1 MIIISDKPGQFANL
15 LFIYANLLAYG
26 KENKV
31 RVVNPAFHQYRAYFP
46 ATAGFSFT
54 GNGLIY
60 KICNLVSR
68 TLNRARIKK
77 GPVRCIALDWHQ
89 QINLENAPQ
98 LKGGVCFV
106 KGWLF
111 RSEHLLVKHS
121 EGIKQFFTPGPGY
134 TKIIDEFFRSAVT
147 RPDTTVIGI
156 HVRRGDYK
164 HFENGRYYYSIEEY
178 QAIIAQLFNLF
189 KSTNPVFVVCSNEN
203 TGLESQAPE
212 GAKIIAAPGHELL
225 DLYTLSRCNYIA
237 GPPSTYSMWASY
249 YGDVP
254 LCMIQKSDQKID
266 KNDFKIHLA

>member
-15 LFIYANLLAYG
+15 LFIYANLLAFG

-54 GNGLIY
+54 GNGMVY

-68 TLNRARIKK
+68 MLSRAGIKK
-77 GPVRCIALDWHQ
+77 GPVRAIALDWHQ
-89 QINLENAPQ
+89 QIDLEEAQQ
-98 LKGGVCFV
+98 LKGGICFV

-121 EGIKQFFTPGPGY
+121 EEIKR
-134 TKIIDEFFRSAVT
+134 FFRPATSYANKIDDFFESAIP
-147 RPDTTVIGI
+147 RSGTTVIGI

-164 HFENGRYYYSIEEY
+164 HFENGRYFYSIEEY

-189 KSTNPVFVVCSNEN
+189 KSSDPLFVICSNEK
-203 TGLESQAPE
+203 TGLESQLPE
-212 GAKIIAAPGHELL
+212 GAKIIVAPGHELL
-225 DLYTLSRCNYIA
+225 DLYTLSRCSYIA
-237 GPPSTYSMWASY
+237 GPPSTYSMWASF
-249 YGDVP
+249 YGNVP
-254 LCMIQKSDQKID
+254 LCMIQSRDQKID